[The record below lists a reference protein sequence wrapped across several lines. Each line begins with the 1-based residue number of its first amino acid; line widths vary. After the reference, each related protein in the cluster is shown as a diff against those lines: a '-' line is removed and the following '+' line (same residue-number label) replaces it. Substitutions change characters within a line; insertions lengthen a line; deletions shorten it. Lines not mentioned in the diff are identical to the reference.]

1 MNMENKRLGNGHIP
15 IDLDK
20 CSKGTCIKLHLYDG
34 FSYKGIFMG
43 LVNFPETSS
52 VCLKIGE
59 ELRLFPL
66 RDVSMWYMVAITK
79 PIDAVVYPSDE
90 RTISVV
96 DDAIYGGA
104 HCYVIRECLGFNDG
118 KTQYTETEQVVR
130 FVQKNDDGTMIP
142 GLQSEQLVLALLDRH
157 EKLNAR
163 FPSEQNAKMIAGL
176 RMFLEACEERVRN
189 RMERGVMGE
198 LKK

>member
-1 MNMENKRLGNGHIP
+1 M
-15 IDLDK
+15 
-20 CSKGTCIKLHLYDG
+20 
-34 FSYKGIFMG
+34 
-43 LVNFPETSS
+43 
-52 VCLKIGE
+52 
-59 ELRLFPL
+59 
-66 RDVSMWYMVAITK
+66 
-79 PIDAVVYPSDE
+79 VYPSDE
-90 RTISVV
+90 PTISVV

-118 KTQYTETEQVVR
+118 KTQYVETEQVVR

-157 EKLNAR
+157 EKLNTR

-176 RMFLEACEERVRN
+176 RMFLEACEERVKN

>member
-1 MNMENKRLGNGHIP
+1 MENRQIGNWRVPTELKDSCGVEVV
-15 IDLDK
+15 
-20 CSKGTCIKLHLYDG
+20 LYFLNG
-34 FSYKGIFMG
+34 RRVQGIFVELDRGRIVMQDGKRGTRIGYPLSG
-43 LVNFPETSS
+43 LYKWRE
-52 VCLKIGE
+52 
-59 ELRLFPL
+59 
-66 RDVSMWYMVAITK
+66 VAVVE

-90 RTISVV
+90 PTISVV
-96 DDAIYGGA
+96 DDETYGGA

-118 KTQYTETEQVVR
+118 KTQYVETEQVIR
-130 FVQKNDDGTMIP
+130 FVRKNDDGTMIP

-176 RMFLEACEERVRN
+176 RMFLEACEERVKN

>member
-1 MNMENKRLGNGHIP
+1 MENRQIGNWRIGPELAECHVGAQVV
-15 IDLDK
+15 L
-20 CSKGTCIKLHLYDG
+20 S
-34 FSYKGIFMG
+34 FSNDRSFRGIFKG
-43 LVNFPETSS
+43 LVEDGETIQLQAIGRPTVIGLPFDHLS
-52 VCLKIGE
+52 VWCE
-59 ELRLFPL
+59 MA
-66 RDVSMWYMVAITK
+66 DVK

-90 RTISVV
+90 PTISVV
-96 DDAIYGGA
+96 DDATYGGA

-118 KTQYTETEQVVR
+118 KTQYVETEQVIR
-130 FVQKNDDGTMIP
+130 FVRKNDDGTMIP

-157 EKLNAR
+157 EKLNTR

-176 RMFLEACEERVRN
+176 RMFLEACEERVKN

>member
-1 MNMENKRLGNGHIP
+1 M
-15 IDLDK
+15 
-20 CSKGTCIKLHLYDG
+20 
-34 FSYKGIFMG
+34 
-43 LVNFPETSS
+43 
-52 VCLKIGE
+52 
-59 ELRLFPL
+59 
-66 RDVSMWYMVAITK
+66 
-79 PIDAVVYPSDE
+79 VYPSDE
-90 RTISVV
+90 RTISVI
-96 DDAIYGGA
+96 DDATYGGA

-118 KTQYTETEQVVR
+118 KTQYVETEQVVR

-176 RMFLEACEERVRN
+176 RMFLEACEERVKN

>member
-1 MNMENKRLGNGHIP
+1 
-15 IDLDK
+15 
-20 CSKGTCIKLHLYDG
+20 
-34 FSYKGIFMG
+34 
-43 LVNFPETSS
+43 
-52 VCLKIGE
+52 
-59 ELRLFPL
+59 
-66 RDVSMWYMVAITK
+66 MWYMVAITK

-96 DDAIYGGA
+96 DDATYGGA

-118 KTQYTETEQVVR
+118 KTQYVDTEQVVR

>member
-1 MNMENKRLGNGHIP
+1 MEIALVFDNREH
-15 IDLDK
+15 
-20 CSKGTCIKLHLYDG
+20 YQ
-34 FSYKGIFMG
+34 GIFRG
-43 LVNFPETSS
+43 FDDDEEEIILQATESGS
-52 VCLKIGE
+52 KIG
-59 ELRLFPL
+59 LPLGRLYAWCVVA
-66 RDVSMWYMVAITK
+66 DVK
-79 PIDAVVYPSDE
+79 LIDAKVYPSDE

-104 HCYVIRECLGFNDG
+104 HCYTIRECLGFNAG
-118 KTQYTETEQVVR
+118 KTQYTETEQIVR
-130 FVQKNDDGTMIP
+130 FVQKNDDGSVVP

-176 RMFLEACEERVRN
+176 RMFLEACEERVKN

>member
-1 MNMENKRLGNGHIP
+1 MENRQIGNWRIGSEIETCFSGMQVVLMFFDKQMFQGVFRG
-15 IDLDK
+15 IDEE
-20 CSKGTCIKLHLYDG
+20 SEEIKLQAIG
-34 FSYKGIFMG
+34 GQSVIG
-43 LVNFPETSS
+43 LPLDQLFIWCETA
-52 VCLKIGE
+52 
-59 ELRLFPL
+59 
-66 RDVSMWYMVAITK
+66 DVK

-90 RTISVV
+90 PTISVV
-96 DDAIYGGA
+96 DDATYGGA

-118 KTQYTETEQVVR
+118 KTQYVETRQVIR

-163 FPSEQNAKMIAGL
+163 FPSKQNAKMIAGL
-176 RMFLEACEERVRN
+176 RMFLEACEERVKN